1 MYQYSTKAI
10 VKEYENTDGNQVSE
24 FFPLIINDRLQTI
37 FQSYKEPSPKD
48 YEDAAIKIN
57 NIVGTS
63 FEAGHVQTILSFY
76 PYVKTKIAHYSL
88 QEETMASMLLD
99 VVSDFLL
106 DCRWPDYSDALKEEE
121 HSKYFE
127 AFSMQAEAFIKGFE
141 MMMEMKLIA
150 NPSSEKDNDAEAYYA
165 CQTEVED
172 KIVLSKSTLKELSE
186 YFEYLCEI
194 KLTDTEIED
203 VLNSSP
209 SLKARIFRFGLH
221 DTDIGVEIE
230 EAFTCYYFG
239 DDEDEC
245 KTIDENK
252 KAVLEK
258 RKSLLLT
265 TSGSDTED
273 QQDSVYISDKTY
285 NEISLDLKYY
295 TGVLL
300 SREEINEVLDY
311 RDIKPDIVKWGV
323 SDTVVR
329 DNILES
335 LFIHYLNENFN
346 GEEEQKNRLTK
357 EIQERR
363 KKG

>member
-37 FQSYKEPSPKD
+37 FQGYKEPRLKD

-106 DCRWPDYSDALKEEE
+106 DCRWPDYSDALTEED

-127 AFSMQAEAFIKGFE
+127 AFTMQAEAFIKGFE
-141 MMMEMKLIA
+141 MMMEMQLMVKP
-150 NPSSEKDNDAEAYYA
+150 NNKD
-165 CQTEVED
+165 VED
-172 KIVLSKSTLKELSE
+172 SE
-186 YFEYLCEI
+186 
-194 KLTDTEIED
+194 
-203 VLNSSP
+203 
-209 SLKARIFRFGLH
+209 
-221 DTDIGVEIE
+221 
-230 EAFTCYYFG
+230 
-239 DDEDEC
+239 
-245 KTIDENK
+245 
-252 KAVLEK
+252 
-258 RKSLLLT
+258 
-265 TSGSDTED
+265 
-273 QQDSVYISDKTY
+273 DSVYISDKTY
-285 NEISLDLKYY
+285 NEISENLKYY
-295 TGVLL
+295 AGVLL

>member
-1 MYQYSTKAI
+1 MYQYSTKSI
-10 VKEYENTDGNQVSE
+10 VKEYENTNNNQISN

-37 FQSYKEPSPKD
+37 FQSSKEPQIED
-48 YEDAAIKIN
+48 YQNAAIIIN
-57 NIVGTS
+57 NIVKTS
-63 FEAGHVQTILSFY
+63 LEGGHIQTILSFY
-76 PYVKTKIAHYSL
+76 PYVRTKMAHYSI

-99 VVSDFLL
+99 VMSDFLL
-106 DCRWPDYSDALKEEE
+106 DCRWPDYCDNLKEEE
-121 HSKYFE
+121 YSKYFE
-127 AFSMQAEAFIKGFE
+127 AFAMQAEAFIKGFE

-150 NPSSEKDNDAEAYYA
+150 NPSSEKDNNAESYYA
-165 CQTEVED
+165 VETEEDED
-172 KIVLSKSTLKELSE
+172 KIVLSKRTLKELSG

-203 VLNSSP
+203 ILNSSP

-265 TSGSDTED
+265 TNGGDSE
-273 QQDSVYISDKTY
+273 DSVHISNNTY
-285 NEISLDLKYY
+285 NEISESLEYY
-295 TGVLL
+295 AGL
-300 SREEINEVLDY
+300 SLSKEEV
-311 RDIKPDIVKWGV
+311 DIILNYSDTKTDIVKWGA

-329 DNILES
+329 DRILES
-335 LFIHYLNENFN
+335 LFKFYLNEEYRGN
-346 GEEEQKNRLTK
+346 EDQRERLKKKIQQNRLT
-357 EIQERR
+357 
-363 KKG
+363 

>member
-37 FQSYKEPSPKD
+37 FQSYKEPSAKD

-106 DCRWPDYSDALKEEE
+106 DCRWPDYSDALTEED
-121 HSKYFE
+121 HLKYFE
-127 AFSMQAEAFIKGFE
+127 AFTMQAEAFIKGFE
-141 MMMEMKLIA
+141 MMMEMQLIVKP
-150 NPSSEKDNDAEAYYA
+150 NNKD
-165 CQTEVED
+165 
-172 KIVLSKSTLKELSE
+172 
-186 YFEYLCEI
+186 
-194 KLTDTEIED
+194 IED
-203 VLNSSP
+203 S
-209 SLKARIFRFGLH
+209 
-221 DTDIGVEIE
+221 E
-230 EAFTCYYFG
+230 
-239 DDEDEC
+239 
-245 KTIDENK
+245 
-252 KAVLEK
+252 
-258 RKSLLLT
+258 
-265 TSGSDTED
+265 
-273 QQDSVYISDKTY
+273 DSVYISDQTY
-285 NEISLDLKYY
+285 NEISVNLEYY
-295 TGVLL
+295 AGVLL

-346 GEEEQKNRLTK
+346 GNEDQRKRLK
-357 EIQERR
+357 QEIEERR

>member
-37 FQSYKEPSPKD
+37 FQGSREPSPKD

-76 PYVKTKIAHYSL
+76 PYVKTKIAYYSL

-106 DCRWPDYSDALKEEE
+106 DCRWPDYSDALTEED
-121 HSKYFE
+121 HLKYFE
-127 AFSMQAEAFIKGFE
+127 AFTMQAEGFIKGFE
-141 MMMEMKLIA
+141 MMMEMQLMVKP
-150 NPSSEKDNDAEAYYA
+150 NNND
-165 CQTEVED
+165 
-172 KIVLSKSTLKELSE
+172 
-186 YFEYLCEI
+186 
-194 KLTDTEIED
+194 IED
-203 VLNSSP
+203 
-209 SLKARIFRFGLH
+209 
-221 DTDIGVEIE
+221 
-230 EAFTCYYFG
+230 
-239 DDEDEC
+239 
-245 KTIDENK
+245 
-252 KAVLEK
+252 
-258 RKSLLLT
+258 
-265 TSGSDTED
+265 
-273 QQDSVYISDKTY
+273 SVHISDKTY
-285 NEISLDLKYY
+285 NEISENLIYY
-295 TGVLL
+295 TGVNLSKEEVEQLL
-300 SREEINEVLDY
+300 EN

-346 GEEEQKNRLTK
+346 GSEEQREKLKKKIQENRLS
-357 EIQERR
+357 
-363 KKG
+363 